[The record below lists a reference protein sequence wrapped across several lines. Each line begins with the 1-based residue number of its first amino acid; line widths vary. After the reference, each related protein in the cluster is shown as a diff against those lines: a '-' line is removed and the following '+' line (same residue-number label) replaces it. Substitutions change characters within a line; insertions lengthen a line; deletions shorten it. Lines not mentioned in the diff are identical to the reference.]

1 MLTPFYHVGIV
12 VADIEQAQKEVGAAL
27 GLTWG
32 TPMTIPVPVQYGG
45 EVTLREFTFVYSVE
59 GPPLVE
65 LVAAGSPPWT
75 VSEGVHHVGYWS
87 ADLAADIQ
95 SLQGNGYTLVAHG
108 VNEAG
113 ALFGFV
119 YLRSPSG
126 LLVELVDV
134 AVQAML
140 AGGAAA

>member
-12 VADIEQAQKEVGAAL
+12 VPDIERAQKEVGGAL

-32 TPMTIPVPVQYGG
+32 TPMTIPVPVDYGG

-65 LVAAGSPPWT
+65 LVAVGSPPWT
-75 VSEGVHHVGYWS
+75 VSEGVHHVGHWS
-87 ADLAADIQ
+87 TDLAVDTQ
-95 SLQGNGYTLVAHG
+95 SLQSNGFTLVAHG

-140 AGGAAA
+140 AGGSGA